1 MLERTA
7 KKCLKRICFLE
18 YLGYFAYSYSQ
29 DAHDKK
35 LLNVAHSFVL
45 LLFAM
50 FDSCVVQVLPFREGD

>member
-1 MLERTA
+1 MSLRD
-7 KKCLKRICFLE
+7 LLLE
-18 YLGYFAYSYSQ
+18 YLSYFAYSYSQ
-29 DAHDKK
+29 DAHDKT